1 MDLLKLQNGSDVRG
15 VALDGVPGEAVNL
28 TPEVAGSIAV
38 AFAAWLSART
48 GKDLRD
54 LKISLGRDPRLS
66 GEALARGITDALLAH
81 GVEVWDYGLASTPA
95 MFMST
100 LLEGMDGAVMITASH
115 LPFNR
120 NGMKFFSRS
129 GGLEKSDIRTI
140 LEQAGDRSSSSGEKG
155 HLHHKDFLKEYAA
168 YLIEYI
174 RRQAADPDDPAHPL
188 RGTRILVDAGNG
200 SGGFFAGV
208 LEALGADTGGSLF
221 LDPDGHFPNHAPNPE
236 DPQAMEALAAA
247 VREQGAD
254 MGIIFDTD
262 VDRAALI
269 GHDGSSINRN
279 ALIALVSAVVLEQY
293 PGTWI
298 VTDSITS
305 EGLTSF
311 IEEHLGGH
319 HHRFKRGYRNV
330 INEAIRLNEEGKECH
345 LAIETS
351 GHAAMK
357 ENYWLDD
364 GAYLVSF
371 LLAKMARMR
380 RAGEPLEALI
390 APLQHPV
397 EAQELRIRILA
408 ADFAAY
414 GQQVLDDLRD
424 YVREEEGWSLVEP
437 NYEGVRVSCDADHGD
452 GWFLLRL
459 SLHDPVL
466 PLNAESNSSGGVR
479 MMIEKLNQFLSR
491 YDQLDRSKVEKY
503 LKDERSRKTANL

>member
-15 VALDGVPGEAVNL
+15 VAMEGVPGEEVTL
-28 TPEVAGSIAV
+28 TPAIAGRIAG
-38 AFAAWLSART
+38 AFARWLSEQT
-48 GKDLRD
+48 GKETED

-66 GEALARGITDALLAH
+66 GEALARGIVEALVALGA
-81 GVEVWDYGLASTPA
+81 EVWDYGLSSTPA

-100 LLEGMDGAVMITASH
+100 LLDGMDGAVMITASH

-120 NGMKFFSRS
+120 NGMKFFSRR

-140 LEQAGDRSSSSGEKG
+140 LEGAAGFSLPSGGKKG
-155 HLHHKDFLKEYAA
+155 HLHTKDFLKEYAVW
-168 YLIEYI
+168 LTEYI
-174 RRQAADPDDPAHPL
+174 RRGAADPDDPAHPL

-208 LEALGADTGGSLF
+208 LEALGADTSGSLF
-221 LDPDGHFPNHAPNPE
+221 LDPDGRFPNHAPNPE
-236 DPQAMEALAAA
+236 DAQALEALSAA

-254 MGIIFDTD
+254 LGIIFDTD

-269 GHDGSSINRN
+269 GRDGSSINRN
-279 ALIALVSAVVLEQY
+279 TLIALVSAVVLEQY

-305 EGLTSF
+305 EGLTRF
-311 IEEHLGGH
+311 IEQQLGGH

-330 INEAIRLNEEGKECH
+330 INEAIRLNEEGRECH

-357 ENYWLDD
+357 ENHWLDD
-364 GAYLVSF
+364 GAFLVSF
-371 LLAKMARMR
+371 LLTRMARMR
-380 RAGEPLEALI
+380 REGQPLEALM
-390 APLQHPV
+390 ATLQHPL
-397 EAQELRIRILA
+397 EEQELRIRILTG
-408 ADFAAY
+408 DFAAY

-424 YVREEEGWSLVEP
+424 YVRKAEGWSLVEP
-437 NYEGVRVSCDADHGD
+437 NYEGVRVSCDAAHGD

-466 PLNAESNSSGGVR
+466 PLNAESNSPGGVHT
-479 MMIEKLNQFLSR
+479 MIEKLNAFLSR
-491 YDQLDRSKVEKY
+491 YDRLDRSKVETF
-503 LKDERSRKTANL
+503 LKDER